1 MTRNGQLRLGAF
13 MTSPGQNS
21 FAWCHP
27 DVAPD
32 FGVNLDEYARAVRI
46 AERGKFDL
54 IFLADNA
61 GVWDRELASNGTA
74 GTIAHFEPITLLSAL
89 AALTE
94 HIGLVATA
102 TTSFQQPYIL
112 ARQYLSL
119 DHLSHG
125 RAGWNVVTSANEA
138 EAYNF
143 GFDAHYSH
151 PDRYRRA
158 EEFVDIVTGLWDS
171 FEDDAFVYDKVNGRF
186 YDPDKLHV
194 LHHVGE
200 HYKVRGPMNVPRS
213 PQGRPV
219 IVQAGSSEAGIA
231 LGARTAEVVF
241 TAQTLVPEAQRFYT
255 TLKTRMADFDRS
267 PDELKIMPG
276 LFPIVGRTAAE
287 AEDKYAALRDLV
299 HIDTALTSLSS
310 SLGGVDLSGYGLD
323 DPMPDLPNATGWQSR
338 QKVILEEAHARGHTL
353 RETAVNV
360 ASTRGHHLV
369 IGTAADVADRMQE
382 WFEAEACDGFNV
394 GPQTLPGGLADFVE
408 LVIPELQRRRLFRTE
423 YEGSTLR
430 DRLGL
435 ARPANS
441 LVTRELAAR

>member
-1 MTRNGQLRLGAF
+1 

-27 DVAPD
+27 DVTPD
-32 FGVNLDEYARAVRI
+32 FGVNIDAYAEAVRI

-54 IFLADNA
+54 IFLADNS
-61 GVWDRELASNGTA
+61 GTWERELESEGTA

-89 AALTE
+89 AVLTT

-102 TTSFQQPYIL
+102 TTSFQPPYTL

-138 EAYNF
+138 EAYNYNR
-143 GFDAHYSH
+143 DAHFEH
-151 PDRYRRA
+151 AERYRRA
-158 EEFVDIVTGLWDS
+158 EEFVDVVTGLWDS
-171 FEDDAFVYDKVNGRF
+171 FEDDAFVYDKQTGVF
-186 YDPDKLHV
+186 FDPDKLHI
-194 LHHVGE
+194 LRHVGE
-200 HYKVRGPMNVPRS
+200 HFKVRGPMNVPRS

-241 TAQTLVPEAQRFYT
+241 TAQTLLPEAQRFYAK
-255 TLKTRMADFDRS
+255 LKGRMADFGRS
-267 PDELKIMPG
+267 PDELKILPG
-276 LFPIVGRTAAE
+276 LFPIVGRTREE
-287 AEDKYAALRDLV
+287 AHEKYDHLRSLV
-299 HIDTALTSLSS
+299 PVGTAVTSLSS
-310 SLGGVDLSGYGLD
+310 SLGGIDLSVYDLD
-323 DPMPDLPNATGWQSR
+323 APMPEVPHANGWQSR
-338 QKVILEEAHARGHTL
+338 QKVILEEAYARGWTL

-369 IGTAADVADRMQE
+369 IGTAEDVADRMQE

-394 GPQTLPGGLADFVE
+394 GPQTLPGGLADFVD
-408 LVIPELQRRRLFRTE
+408 LVIPELQRRGLFRTE
-423 YEGSTLR
+423 YEGKTLR

-435 ARPANS
+435 ARPENS
-441 LVTRELAAR
+441 FLSVR

>member
-1 MTRNGQLRLGAF
+1 

-27 DVAPD
+27 DVTPD
-32 FGVNLDEYARAVRI
+32 FGVNLKAYAEAVRI
-46 AERGKFDL
+46 AERGKFDM
-54 IFLADNA
+54 IFLADNS
-61 GVWDRELASNGTA
+61 GVWDRELASHGTA

-102 TTSFQQPYIL
+102 TTSFHQPYIL

-119 DHLSHG
+119 DHLSQG

-143 GFDAHYSH
+143 GLDQHYGH
-151 PDRYRRA
+151 AERYRRA

-171 FEDDAFVYDKVNGRF
+171 FEDDAFIYDKVSGQF
-186 YDPDKLHV
+186 FDPDKVHV
-194 LHHVGE
+194 LNHVGE
-200 HYKVRGPMNVPRS
+200 HYKVRGPINVPRS

-241 TAQTLVPEAQRFYT
+241 TAQTLLSEAQHFYR
-255 TLKTRMADFDRS
+255 TLKSKMAEYGRT
-267 PDELKIMPG
+267 PDQLKIMPG
-276 LFPIVGRTAAE
+276 LFPIVGRTRAE
-287 AEDKYAALRDLV
+287 AQEKYDLLRGLV
-299 HIDTALTSLSS
+299 NIDIALTALSS
-310 SLGGVDLSGYGLD
+310 SLGGVDLSSYDLD
-323 DPMPDLPNATGWQSR
+323 GPMPVLPDANGWPSR
-338 QKVILEEAHARGHTL
+338 QKVILEEAYVHGYTL
-353 RETAVNV
+353 RETAINV

-369 IGTAADVADRMQE
+369 IGTAEDIADRMQE

-394 GPQTLPGGLADFVE
+394 GPQTLPGGMADFVDM
-408 LVIPELQRRRLFRTE
+408 VVPELQRRGLFRTE
-423 YEGSTLR
+423 YEGTTLR

-435 ARPANS
+435 DRPSNS
-441 LVTRELAAR
+441 FVPQEQLAAS